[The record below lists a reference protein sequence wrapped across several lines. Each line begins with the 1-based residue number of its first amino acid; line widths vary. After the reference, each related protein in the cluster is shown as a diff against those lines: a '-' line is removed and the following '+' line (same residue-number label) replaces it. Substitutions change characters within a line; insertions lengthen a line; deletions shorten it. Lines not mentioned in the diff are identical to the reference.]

1 MLLNG
6 ERILG
11 EGDRNAEL
19 ETLGEIPRW
28 LVGREIL
35 IDDKVYR

>member
-11 EGDRNAEL
+11 EGERNDKL

-28 LVGREIL
+28 LV
-35 IDDKVYR
+35 DKYWLVERY

>member
-11 EGDRNAEL
+11 EGERNVEL

-28 LVGREIL
+28 LVDRYL
-35 IDDKVYR
+35 LVKRY